1 MVNNGVLDV
10 GIGLIFM
17 YLMLSLMC
25 TTINEIVS
33 TMLGLRAKTL
43 AAAVGQMLDDPTIK
57 ADFYDHGLIDGAKAA
72 SGGGHPS
79 YLSGRNFAMA
89 LLGSL
94 DVTKPVP
101 GFSDIEQSVKNL
113 PASNIRDTLLSQLTI
128 ANGNVQT
135 LRDSVATWFDS
146 SMDRV
151 GGIYKRHL
159 KLISLVVGLVIALIL
174 GADSVQLA
182 ESLWHDSSMRAVAVQ
197 SAQRF
202 LHDSAPPDAKA
213 APNTPPSTTTT
224 SDSAKKYLLD
234 LKHDQESLRPLPLGW
249 HDGADEAKKPQ
260 VWIKHALGILLTT
273 LALSL
278 GAPFWFD
285 LLSKFINIRGTGV
298 RPARTGD
305 LSQ

>member
-25 TTINEIVS
+25 TTINEILS

-43 AAAVGQMLDDPTIK
+43 EAAVGRMIDDPTIK

-72 SGGGHPS
+72 SGGEHPS
-79 YLSGRNFAMA
+79 YMSGRNFAMA

-101 GFSDIEQSVKNL
+101 AFSDIEQSVKGL

-128 ANGNVQT
+128 ADGNVQT

-151 GGIYKRHL
+151 GGVYKRYL
-159 KLISLVVGLVIALIL
+159 KLISLVVGLIIAMIF

-197 SAQRF
+197 SAQQF
-202 LHDSAPPDAKA
+202 LHDNAPPAAKT
-213 APNTPPSTTTT
+213 TPD
-224 SDSAKKYLLD
+224 DSAEKTRKD
-234 LKHDQESLRPLPLGW
+234 LKDEEEKLRPLPLGW
-249 HDGADEAKKPQ
+249 HDGAADAKRPQ
-260 VWIKHALGILLTT
+260 VWIKHGLGILLTT

-298 RPARTGD
+298 RPARTD
-305 LSQ
+305 DVAPR